1 MLPLVYQKQLEKKYI
16 GLFVLYTGVFLLIY
30 FLLDNLNGGLSKMAN
45 DYGVYLVVIN
55 VGLNIIMSLFSAHM
69 FNLSSAMVALT
80 KKEGKGTF
88 MTMFSVLFGILTY
101 GCTSC
106 VIAFFAVIGITFSV
120 AVLPLAGLPYKLISL
135 SLLLLGYAW
144 LLREIKNTQCKIK

>member
-1 MLPLVYQKQLEKKYI
+1 MLSLVLKKQTSVKYLVSFAI
-16 GLFVLYTGVFLLIY
+16 YAIFFMVIY
-30 FLLDNLNGGLSKMAN
+30 FLLDSLNGGYYEMSVE
-45 DYGVYLVVIN
+45 YGQYLVYLNI
-55 VGLNIIMSLFSAHM
+55 GLNIVMSLVSAFM
-69 FNLSSAMVALT
+69 FNLSSALVDLT

-88 MTMFSVLFGILTY
+88 MTMFSVLFGVLTY

-135 SLLLLGYAW
+135 GLLVIGFFW
-144 LLREIKNTQCKIK
+144 LLREIKRSQCKL

>member
-1 MLPLVYQKQLEKKYI
+1 MLSLVLQKQKSIKYVTSF
-16 GLFVLYTGVFLLIY
+16 FVYSIFFTIIY
-30 FLLDNLNGGLSKMAN
+30 FLLDNLNGGYSEMAN
-45 DYGVYLVVIN
+45 TYGSGLVIT
-55 VGLNIIMSLFSAHM
+55 NIIMNVVMALLSAFM
-69 FNLSSAMVALT
+69 FNLSSALVDLT

-88 MTMFSVLFGILTY
+88 MTMFSVLFGVLTY

-135 SLLLLGYAW
+135 ALLLLGFWW
-144 LLREIKNTQCKIK
+144 LLREIKNSQCKL

>member
-1 MLPLVYQKQLEKKYI
+1 MLSLVLQKQKSIKYVTSF
-16 GLFVLYTGVFLLIY
+16 FVYSFFFTIIY
-30 FLLDNLNGGLSKMAN
+30 FLLDNLNGGYSEMAN
-45 DYGVYLVVIN
+45 TYGSGLVIT
-55 VGLNIIMSLFSAHM
+55 NIIMNVVMALLSAFM
-69 FNLSSAMVALT
+69 FNLSSALVDLT

-88 MTMFSVLFGILTY
+88 MTMFSVLFGVLTY

-135 SLLLLGYAW
+135 ALLLLGFWW
-144 LLREIKNTQCKIK
+144 LLREIKNSQCKL

>member
-1 MLPLVYQKQLEKKYI
+1 MLSLVLQKQKSFKY
-16 GLFVLYTGVFLLIY
+16 LMSFVIYSVFFSIIY
-30 FLLDNLNGGLSKMAN
+30 LLLDNLNGGYAQMAN
-45 DYGVYLVVIN
+45 DFGSTLVVVNI
-55 VGLNIIMSLFSAHM
+55 VLNIVMSLLSAFM
-69 FNLSSAMVALT
+69 FNLSSALVDLT

-88 MTMFSVLFGILTY
+88 MTMFSVMFGVLTY

-135 SLLLLGYAW
+135 VLLMVGFIW
-144 LLREIKNTQCKIK
+144 LMREIKKSQCKIV

>member
-1 MLPLVYQKQLEKKYI
+1 MLSLVLKKQRSVKYLASFAI
-16 GLFVLYTGVFLLIY
+16 YSVFFMVIY
-30 FLLDNLNGGLSKMAN
+30 FLLDSLNGGYFDMSMR
-45 DYGVYLVVIN
+45 YGQYLVTI
-55 VGLNIIMSLFSAHM
+55 NIILNVVMSLFSALM
-69 FNLSSAMVALT
+69 FNLSSALVDLT

-88 MTMFSVLFGILTY
+88 MTMFSVLFGVLTY

-135 SLLLLGYAW
+135 GLLILGFIW
-144 LLREIKNTQCKIK
+144 LIREIKKSQCKL

>member
-1 MLPLVYQKQLEKKYI
+1 MLSLVLKKQTSVKYLVSFTI
-16 GLFVLYTGVFLLIY
+16 YAIFFMVIY
-30 FLLDNLNGGLSKMAN
+30 FLLDSLNGGYYEMSVE
-45 DYGVYLVVIN
+45 YGSYLVYLNI
-55 VGLNIIMSLFSAHM
+55 GLNIVMSLVSAFM
-69 FNLSSAMVALT
+69 FNLSSALVDLT

-88 MTMFSVLFGILTY
+88 MTMFSVLFGVLTY

-135 SLLLLGYAW
+135 GLLVIGFLW
-144 LLREIKNTQCKIK
+144 LVREIKRSQCKL

>member
-1 MLPLVYQKQLEKKYI
+1 MLSLVLQKQKSIKYVTSF
-16 GLFVLYTGVFLLIY
+16 FVYSIFFTIIY
-30 FLLDNLNGGLSKMAN
+30 FLLDNLNGGYSEMAN
-45 DYGVYLVVIN
+45 TYGSGLVIT
-55 VGLNIIMSLFSAHM
+55 NIIMNVVMALLSAFM
-69 FNLSSAMVALT
+69 FNLSSALVDLT

-88 MTMFSVLFGILTY
+88 MTMFSVLFGVLTY

-135 SLLLLGYAW
+135 ALLLLGFLW
-144 LLREIKNTQCKIK
+144 LLREIKNSQCKL

>member
-1 MLPLVYQKQLEKKYI
+1 MLSLVLQKQKSIKYVTSF
-16 GLFVLYTGVFLLIY
+16 FVYSIFFTIIY
-30 FLLDNLNGGLSKMAN
+30 FLLDNLNGGYSEMAN
-45 DYGVYLVVIN
+45 TYGSGLVVT
-55 VGLNIIMSLFSAHM
+55 NIIMNVVMALLSAFM
-69 FNLSSAMVALT
+69 FNLSSALVDLT

-88 MTMFSVLFGILTY
+88 MTMFSVLFGVLTY

-135 SLLLLGYAW
+135 ALLLLGFWW
-144 LLREIKNTQCKIK
+144 LLREIKNSQCKL

>member
-1 MLPLVYQKQLEKKYI
+1 MLSLVLQKQKTPKYLMSFFI
-16 GLFVLYTGVFLLIY
+16 YSVFFMVIY
-30 FLLDNLNGGLSKMAN
+30 FLLDSLNGGYFDMGMQ
-45 DYGVYLVVIN
+45 YGQYLVHIN
-55 VGLNIIMSLFSAHM
+55 IALNIVMSLLSAFM
-69 FNLSSAMVALT
+69 FNLSSALVDLT

-88 MTMFSVLFGILTY
+88 MTMFSVLFGVLTY

-135 SLLLLGYAW
+135 GLLFIGLFW
-144 LLREIKNTQCKIK
+144 LIREIKRSQCKL

>member
-1 MLPLVYQKQLEKKYI
+1 MLSLVLQKQKSFKY
-16 GLFVLYTGVFLLIY
+16 LTSFFIY
-30 FLLDNLNGGLSKMAN
+30 AAFFSIIYLLLDNLNGGYTQMAN
-45 DYGVYLVVIN
+45 DFGSTLVVVNIA
-55 VGLNIIMSLFSAHM
+55 LNIVMSLLSAFM
-69 FNLSSAMVALT
+69 FNLSSALVDLT

-88 MTMFSVLFGILTY
+88 MTMFSVMFGVLTY

-135 SLLLLGYAW
+135 VLLMVGFIW
-144 LLREIKNTQCKIK
+144 LMREIKKSQCKIV

>member
-1 MLPLVYQKQLEKKYI
+1 MLSLVLQKQKSFKY
-16 GLFVLYTGVFLLIY
+16 LTSFFIY
-30 FLLDNLNGGLSKMAN
+30 AAFFSIIYLLLDNLNGGYTQMAN
-45 DYGVYLVVIN
+45 DFGSTLVVVNIA
-55 VGLNIIMSLFSAHM
+55 LNIVMSLLSAFM
-69 FNLSSAMVALT
+69 FNLSSALVDLT

-88 MTMFSVLFGILTY
+88 MTMFSVMFGVLTY

-135 SLLLLGYAW
+135 ALLMLGFIW
-144 LLREIKNTQCKIK
+144 LIREIKKSQCKIG

>member
-1 MLPLVYQKQLEKKYI
+1 MLDLVYQKQKERKYI
-16 GLFVLYTGVFLLIY
+16 LLFLLYSAVFLFIY
-30 FLLDNLNGGLSKMAN
+30 FILDSLNGGYSKMIE
-45 DYGVYLVVIN
+45 DYGLYLVIINIVIN
-55 VGLNIIMSLFSAHM
+55 IGMSLFSAHM
-69 FNLSSAMVALT
+69 FNLSSAMVDLT

-120 AVLPLAGLPYKLISL
+120 AVLPLAGLPYKLASV
-135 SLLLLGYAW
+135 LLLMLGYLW
-144 LLREIKNTQCKIK
+144 LRREIKHTQCKL

>member
-1 MLPLVYQKQLEKKYI
+1 MLSLVLKKQTSVKYLVSFTI
-16 GLFVLYTGVFLLIY
+16 YAIFFMVIY
-30 FLLDNLNGGLSKMAN
+30 FLLDSLNGGYYEMSVE
-45 DYGVYLVVIN
+45 YGSYLVYLNI
-55 VGLNIIMSLFSAHM
+55 GLNIVMSLVSAFM
-69 FNLSSAMVALT
+69 FNLSSALVDLT

-88 MTMFSVLFGILTY
+88 MTMFSVLFGVLTY

-135 SLLLLGYAW
+135 GLLVIGFFW
-144 LLREIKNTQCKIK
+144 LVREIKRSQCKL

>member
-1 MLPLVYQKQLEKKYI
+1 MLSLVLQKQKSFKY
-16 GLFVLYTGVFLLIY
+16 LMSFVIYSVFFSIIY
-30 FLLDNLNGGLSKMAN
+30 VLLDNLNGGYTQMAN
-45 DYGVYLVVIN
+45 DFGSTLVVVNI
-55 VGLNIIMSLFSAHM
+55 VLNIVMSLLSAFM
-69 FNLSSAMVALT
+69 FNLSSALVDLT

-88 MTMFSVLFGILTY
+88 MTMFSVMFGVLTY

-135 SLLLLGYAW
+135 VLLMVGFIW
-144 LLREIKNTQCKIK
+144 LMREIKKSQCKIV